1 MDFMPLNKKELRE
14 ALRLAIKT
22 LIIQEVRVLQLE
34 RATTPSFIID
44 EMARS
49 IQEAKREIISLVR
62 LMPSKERNV
71 FIKRLIRQSIDEE
84 IDQGVQVRKNK
95 CFRCIHV
102 RYFDE
107 EGSPYVNLPIG
118 IRQVQIMGCD
128 EIRTASKGRCRRFVE
143 RARATSLEDYL
154 SEMAL
159 FYELR
164 EMFKRFK
171 EIWKEYFL
179 L

>member
-1 MDFMPLNKKELRE
+1 MPLNKKDLRE
-14 ALRLAIKT
+14 ALRLAIKA

-107 EGSPYVNLPIG
+107 EGSPYANLPIG
-118 IRQVQIMGCD
+118 IRQVQILGCD
-128 EIRTASKGRCRRFVE
+128 EIRTASKGRCRRFAE
-143 RARATSLEDYL
+143 RPRATSLEDYL
-154 SEMAL
+154 SEMAF

-164 EMFKRFK
+164 EMFTRFQK
-171 EIWKEYFL
+171 IWQEYFL
-179 L
+179 GL